1 MKRQEVNVGEVEV
14 VVLADEQALALESAR
29 RLVEALGRAIDERGE
44 AHVALTGGSSAV
56 ALYRELTEPEWFEAI
71 DWGGVHLWW
80 GDDRFVPV
88 DHPDSN
94 IGLAYS
100 MLLASGARSG
110 ESGSIGATA
119 VDVARPGGPGL
130 PIPVNNVH
138 PFEIDE
144 ALSESDAGELVAQRY
159 AEALGEQLPRGAG
172 GLPAFDVILLGV
184 GPDGHI
190 LSVFPGSAALEP
202 GAPLVLAV
210 PAPRHVEP
218 HLPRVTLN
226 PRLLEAAGLVVVMA
240 SGARKADVLADV
252 LEGEH
257 DPRRL
262 PAQLAALHNAVWL
275 LDEPA
280 ASRLGRT

>member
-1 MKRQEVNVGEVEV
+1 MNGQEVKVGEVEV
-14 VVLADEQALALESAR
+14 VVLADEQALARESAR
-29 RLVEALGRAIDERGE
+29 RLVEALGRAIDERGA

-56 ALYRELTEPEWFEAI
+56 ALYRELAEPEWFEAI

-119 VDVARPGGPGL
+119 VDVASPGGPGL
-130 PIPVNNVH
+130 PIPADNVH

-144 ALSESDAGELVAQRY
+144 ALGESDAGELVAQRY
-159 AEALGEQLPRGAG
+159 AEALREHLPRGAG
-172 GLPAFDVILLGV
+172 DLPAFDVILLGV

-210 PAPRHVEP
+210 PAPEHVEP

-240 SGARKADVLADV
+240 SGVKKADVLAEV
-252 LEGEH
+252 LEGER
-257 DPRRL
+257 DSRRL
-262 PAQLAALHNAVWL
+262 PAQLAVRHNAVWL
-275 LDEPA
+275 LDEAA
-280 ASRLGRT
+280 ASRLARA